1 MSFKRLFQKS
11 KTILMCVCVCVCS
24 IKGTPFTRA
33 WMPTN
38 AIPVQTCTSGGG
50 GRLNEYLP
58 IYHPTTRPRLSTTW
72 SLAPSA
78 AATHHLYTVLQLYLI
93 TLRPAETCY
102 VVLSFYDFE
111 PSSPFVVNTFVY
123 MENYHSAFWN
133 HSRVFPFESFLDV
146 SKLNWTLLSHYSLY
160 LKLITICCQF
170 FCWPSSL

>member
-1 MSFKRLFQKS
+1 MSFKRLFRKS
-11 KTILMCVCVCVCS
+11 KTILMCVCVCVLLKEPPLPGRGC
-24 IKGTPFTRA
+24 PR
-33 WMPTN
+33 MQYLYR
-38 AIPVQTCTSGGG
+38 PVHVGGG

-58 IYHPTTRPRLSTTW
+58 IYHPTTCPRLSTTW

-160 LKLITICCQF
+160 LKLTTICCQF